1 MTPEDRVPTHI
12 WVDAHLRRCSVEG
25 IPAVV
30 IKSGEKMGGTVLLK
44 IYQSGVGC
52 RLLSQIRDLN
62 GHLNWLST
70 HSEDIIE
77 EEKADDLIRKSI
89 KRDPDLWVV
98 EIETRDGA
106 IPVDGL

>member
-52 RLLSQIRDLN
+52 KLLSQIRDLD
-62 GHLNWLST
+62 GHLNWIPT
-70 HSEDIIE
+70 HREVLIE
-77 EEKADDLIRKSI
+77 EGKADEFIQKSI
-89 KRDPDLWVV
+89 ERDPDLWVV
-98 EIETRDGA
+98 EIETRDGT